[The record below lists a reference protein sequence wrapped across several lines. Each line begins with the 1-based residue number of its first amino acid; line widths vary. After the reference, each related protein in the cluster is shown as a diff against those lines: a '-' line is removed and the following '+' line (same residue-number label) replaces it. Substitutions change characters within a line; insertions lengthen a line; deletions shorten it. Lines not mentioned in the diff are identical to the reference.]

1 MKNNYGHVSILFI
14 REIIINSSE
23 IEEKYKECY
32 SKLPEIANITSGRL
46 KELYACILT
55 SGYILEKVFVKIGIN
70 VADPLSIVSNY
81 FEENVLNGVAEP
93 DHVKM
98 LRIAYDLYIANKAH
112 FEDEE
117 GSQDIYDNEKK
128 ELMEKYGWVKSVN
141 GEVTI
146 NFRPEALKRHI
157 THTWNSKDGPNR
169 YESASNI
176 WRDLKILNVRK
187 RKNPDTK
194 KSEILKTRQIRTNN
208 GEKVSVIQ
216 IPLNN
221 FYRYLKLED
230 CVDDNNEGNID
241 ADDDTLNYNG
251 VIDDTLLKAPS
262 VNADVSSTPCSLFE
276 QAMNATGNYET
287 DNDIIESSDD
297 KEIYE
302 LMRKEGLI

>member
-1 MKNNYGHVSILFI
+1 MFLDETSQNIEFVMDLIYWFANGNSRVKSNSLQGLDIAENFCAALFATGEDPLVTENSKGGHYVRRVPETHGVPSEANGEPKIIDTDIINKAKTAMKNNYGHVSILFI

-157 THTWNSKDGPNR
+157 THT
-169 YESASNI
+169 
-176 WRDLKILNVRK
+176 
-187 RKNPDTK
+187 
-194 KSEILKTRQIRTNN
+194 
-208 GEKVSVIQ
+208 
-216 IPLNN
+216 
-221 FYRYLKLED
+221 
-230 CVDDNNEGNID
+230 
-241 ADDDTLNYNG
+241 
-251 VIDDTLLKAPS
+251 
-262 VNADVSSTPCSLFE
+262 
-276 QAMNATGNYET
+276 
-287 DNDIIESSDD
+287 
-297 KEIYE
+297 
-302 LMRKEGLI
+302 